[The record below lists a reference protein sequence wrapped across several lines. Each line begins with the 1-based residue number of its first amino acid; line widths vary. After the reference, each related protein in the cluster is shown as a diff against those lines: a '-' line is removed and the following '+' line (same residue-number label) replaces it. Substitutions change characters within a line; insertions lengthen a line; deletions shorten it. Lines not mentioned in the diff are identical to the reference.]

1 MSENQVFKTPT
12 QPLDLPSKGKLYSKE
27 SPLSSGVI
35 ELNLPTAYHEDILTN
50 RNYIQQGLVID
61 KFLQAII
68 ATKIDYNE
76 LLVGDKN
83 AIMVGARILA
93 YGSNYSFKY
102 TDPSTRESEEI
113 TVDLSQLK
121 EKEIDWTQ
129 VKEGINEFD
138 FTLPMSKVTV
148 TFKILSHKD
157 ENNIEA
163 ELKGMQKI
171 SKNMSGDIT
180 VRLGNS
186 IVAING
192 NRDQKS
198 IRDFSKSMP
207 MQDSQALRK
216 YITSVTPDI
225 LMKFNFTTKSGEV
238 VEGLSLPMTVDF
250 FWPDLGV

>member
-12 QPLDLPSKGKLYSKE
+12 QPLDLPSKGKLYPKD
-27 SPLSSGVI
+27 SPLSSGQV
-35 ELNLPTAYHEDILTN
+35 ELYLPSAFHEDILTN
-50 RNYIQQGLVID
+50 RNYIQQGIVID

-83 AIMVGARILA
+83 AIMIGARILA
-93 YGSNYSFKY
+93 YSSNYTFKY
-102 TDPSTRESEEI
+102 TDPSTREAEDV
-113 TVDLSQLK
+113 TVNLSQLK
-121 EKEIDWTQ
+121 EKEIDWSLVT
-129 VKEGINEFD
+129 EGVNEFD

-192 NRDQKS
+192 NRDQKT
-198 IRDFSKSMP
+198 IRDFAKNMP

-216 YITSVTPDI
+216 YITSITPDI
-225 LMKFNFTTKSGEV
+225 LMKFDFTTKSGEV
-238 VEGLSLPMTVDF
+238 VEGLSIPMTVDF
-250 FWPDLGV
+250 FWPELGV

>member
-12 QPLDLPSKGKLYSKE
+12 QPLDLPSKGKLYPKD
-27 SPLSSGVI
+27 SPLSSGQV
-35 ELNLPTAYHEDILTN
+35 ELYLPSALHEDILTN
-50 RNYIQQGLVID
+50 RNYIQQGIVID

-68 ATKIDYNE
+68 ASKIDYND

-83 AIMVGARILA
+83 AVMVGARILA
-93 YGSNYSFKY
+93 YSGNYTFKY
-102 TDPSTRESEEI
+102 TDPTTREQEDV

-121 EKEIDWTQ
+121 EKEIDWTK
-129 VKEGINEFD
+129 VKEGVNEFD
-138 FTLPMSKVTV
+138 FELPMSKVMV

-157 ENNIEA
+157 ETNIES

-186 IVAING
+186 ITAVNG
-192 NRDQKS
+192 NRDQKT
-198 IRDFSKSMP
+198 IRDFAKNMP

-216 YITSVTPDI
+216 YISSVTPDI
-225 LMKFNFTTKSGEV
+225 LMKFDFTTKSGEV
-238 VEGLSLPMTVDF
+238 VEGLSIPMTVDF
-250 FWPDLGV
+250 FWPELGV